1 LQRDGYAL
9 QRRRIIKESEKSMP
23 KYHANEWERI
33 QRAAEKSLME
43 PFGEGRSG
51 EAAGAHQW
59 IPSADVYETL
69 ERWVVKMEVAGI
81 NREDVEITLDD
92 RTLVVRGHR
101 PDPCRTGQCKFRQ
114 VEIDYGQFE
123 RRFIIPKSVDAE
135 RVTASYRNGFLVIE
149 LPKSEKAEHATVT
162 VIVEQA

>member
-1 LQRDGYAL
+1 M
-9 QRRRIIKESEKSMP
+9 S
-23 KYHANEWERI
+23 KYHASEWERI
-33 QRAAEKSLME
+33 QRSAEKSLIE
-43 PFGEGRSG
+43 PLGGGRSD
-51 EAAGAHQW
+51 EVAGAPQW
-59 IPSADVYETL
+59 MPSADVFETP

-92 RTLVVRGHR
+92 RTLVVRGYR

-114 VEIDYGQFE
+114 LEIDYGKFE

-149 LPKSEKAEHATVT
+149 LPKSEKTEHATVT
-162 VIVEQA
+162 VIVEQS

>member
-1 LQRDGYAL
+1 
-9 QRRRIIKESEKSMP
+9 MP
-23 KYHANEWERI
+23 KHHASEWERI
-33 QRAAEKSLME
+33 QRSVEKSLMD
-43 PFGEGRSG
+43 PLGGGRSDQI
-51 EAAGAHQW
+51 AGAPLW
-59 IPSADVYETL
+59 MPSADVYETP

-92 RTLVVRGHR
+92 RTLVVRGCR

-114 VEIDYGQFE
+114 VEIDYGRFE

-149 LPKSEKAEHATVT
+149 LPKSEKTTSATVT
-162 VIVEQA
+162 VVIDQA

>member
-1 LQRDGYAL
+1 
-9 QRRRIIKESEKSMP
+9 MP
-23 KYHANEWERI
+23 KYHASEWERI
-33 QRAAEKSLME
+33 QRSAEKSLME
-43 PFGEGRSG
+43 PPGGAG
-51 EAAGAHQW
+51 EAGGAHQW
-59 IPSADVYETL
+59 IPSADVYETP

-92 RTLVVRGHR
+92 RTLVVRGCR

-162 VIVEQA
+162 VIVEEAQE